1 MTAVEIM
8 VNEHNNIRRLI
19 KVIRKKC
26 FNLIKTNEINY
37 DEFFQIVEFIKNY
50 ADKHHHGKEEIFL
63 FNRMVENLGPRA
75 EKVVKQG
82 MLVEHDLGRL
92 YVSELESAL
101 NRCKAG
107 EEEAMVDIIGNAIG
121 YANLLAR
128 HADKE
133 DKVIYTYAERELSSE
148 IIDEINN
155 QCIEYEKE
163 HQNIADKY
171 LKILNKLEETI

>member
-1 MTAVEIM
+1 
-8 VNEHNNIRRLI
+8 
-19 KVIRKKC
+19 
-26 FNLIKTNEINY
+26 
-37 DEFFQIVEFIKNY
+37 
-50 ADKHHHGKEEIFL
+50 
-63 FNRMVENLGPRA
+63 MVENLGPRA